1 MALRYCFEQ
10 DYVIKT
16 LNKSKKND
24 LAVIDPDGIDPKIIR
39 SAVARGVHVYGY
51 LNACALEKERSYYN
65 EFKDLRIAAY
75 DGWPGEYWVD
85 CTAEKWKKHL
95 IDEAKKFKGMGIK
108 GLYFDNT
115 DLYYMCVKGFREKH
129 TKMIKPAPRAWAVY
143 EALKSVMIELESA
156 SVGLIVMPNG
166 GDVFVRKLVGNG
178 WKHLIKTVNQESV
191 LYSDNK
197 RVSRDDT
204 EYFTDY
210 LDWCK
215 EQGFYTRGIEYCKRL
230 DQIANAKA
238 YYRRRGWQGIYISKH
253 HDLRGD

>member
-1 MALRYCFEQ
+1 MSLRYCFEQ
-10 DYVIKT
+10 DYVVKI

-115 DLYYMCVKGFREKH
+115 DLYYMCVKGFREEH
-129 TKMIKPAPRAWAVY
+129 TKMIKPAPRAWSVY

-197 RVSRDDT
+197 RVSRDNTD
-204 EYFTDY
+204 YFTDY

-215 EQGFYTRGIEYCKRL
+215 EQGFYIRGIEYCKRL

-253 HDLRGD
+253 PDLRGD